1 MRQLAMPCVD
11 TEGHRTPVKGVSSPR
26 DNMPEVLP
34 PLSETVGPI
43 IRGDKTLVELFERGE
58 KRRRIA
64 NDVAVLV
71 EIEAPVVE
79 DIPSKRYHKERP
91 QSVFLEDIPGAPGK
105 ARPQSVYMVVSATS
119 SPVPIHRLNDST
131 LPDRALRGDDRRRQ
145 GNLPVQ
151 VIALRGRRATYTC
164 ETGDRRIDWKGT
176 ESPKRG
182 QEERAMTWRL
192 CAAASSILAL
202 TLTACSPGP
211 SAETTV
217 EVDCEEFQASTQ
229 DPAIV
234 AREIAVS
241 TGAFVELWLC
251 SNPSTGFEWEEA
263 AMSDASVLKETVH
276 EFVAP
281 DSAMVGAAG
290 QEHWTFEARGSG
302 HCSVSLRYSQPW
314 EGGEKGVW
322 EFKLD
327 VQVR

>member
-1 MRQLAMPCVD
+1 
-11 TEGHRTPVKGVSSPR
+11 
-26 DNMPEVLP
+26 
-34 PLSETVGPI
+34 
-43 IRGDKTLVELFERGE
+43 
-58 KRRRIA
+58 
-64 NDVAVLV
+64 
-71 EIEAPVVE
+71 
-79 DIPSKRYHKERP
+79 
-91 QSVFLEDIPGAPGK
+91 
-105 ARPQSVYMVVSATS
+105 
-119 SPVPIHRLNDST
+119 
-131 LPDRALRGDDRRRQ
+131 
-145 GNLPVQ
+145 
-151 VIALRGRRATYTC
+151 
-164 ETGDRRIDWKGT
+164 
-176 ESPKRG
+176 
-182 QEERAMTWRL
+182 MTWRL
-192 CAAASSILAL
+192 CAVASSILAL

-217 EVDCEEFQASTQ
+217 RVDCEEFQASTQ
-229 DPAIV
+229 DPAVV

-263 AMSDASVLKETVH
+263 ALSDASVLKETVH